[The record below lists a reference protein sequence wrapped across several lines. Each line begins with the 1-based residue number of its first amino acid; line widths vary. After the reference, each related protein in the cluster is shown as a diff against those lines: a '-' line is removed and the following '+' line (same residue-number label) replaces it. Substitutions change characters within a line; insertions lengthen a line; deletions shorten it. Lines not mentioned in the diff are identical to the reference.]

1 MSYSYYDDYYPR
13 RLTVGEQRQAAR
25 KKSRELEKSG
35 EMLEPLPDRSEGRQL
50 VKTFWGKAWCQHLES
65 FSDYANRLGRGRSY
79 ARNGQVIHLGIEPGF
94 IYAMV
99 MGSELYEIMI
109 RIEPLPKGK
118 WESIQKACR
127 GKIASLV
134 ALLRGEISDE
144 VMQVVA
150 NRETGLFP
158 SPKEIRLDCNC
169 PDYADLCKHLAA
181 VLYGVGIRLDE
192 KPELLFVLRGVD
204 HEELLVVE
212 KAAEMTRGRKGRKRL
227 NAAGVKAIFGIELD
241 VAMPKP
247 RRRKRTR

>member
-1 MSYSYYDDYYPR
+1 MSYYYYDDYQPR
-13 RLTVGEQRQAAR
+13 RQTVGEQRVAAL
-25 KKSRELEKSG
+25 KKARELEKSG

-50 VKTFWGKAWCQHLES
+50 VKTFWGKAWCRHLES
-65 FSDYANRLGRGRSY
+65 FSDYSNRLGRGRSY

-109 RIEPLPKGK
+109 RIDPLPKQK
-118 WESIQKACR
+118 WESIQKSCR
-127 GKIASLV
+127 GRISSLL

-144 VMQVVA
+144 VMQAVA

-158 SPKEIRLDCNC
+158 SPKEIHLDCNC
-169 PDYADLCKHLAA
+169 PDYAHLCKHLAA

-212 KAAEMTRGRKGRKRL
+212 KTAEMTRGRKGRKRL
-227 NAAGVKAIFGIELD
+227 DPAGVQAIFGIEMEP
-241 VAMPKP
+241 AT
-247 RRRKRTR
+247 RRRGRKKA